1 MARRAPPIERLPVW
15 VIILTC
21 ATITAVGMGIRQAMG
36 LYVQPISNHLAFGIE
51 VFSIS
56 VGISNIVW
64 GIAAPFTG
72 AISDKYGA
80 GRVVVFGGLC
90 TVAGLLLLY
99 IADSAF
105 DLYVAGVMLGLGV
118 SGAGINTLVGAAGR
132 AVAPEMRAAAVAKI
146 GIGSG
151 IGLLIALPYSHLLIE
166 TVGWQASLVVIAAT
180 ALVILP
186 LAWPVSGRPRVVDT
200 GAKAQT
206 LGEALAEAFTHP
218 SFWLLNAGFFVCGFH
233 VVFYAVHL
241 PSYVASL
248 GLDAKYG
255 VIGLT
260 VVGIGNLIGSYLAGQ
275 WGRKRSKKWGLSF
288 IYLGRAVV
296 FLGFLYLPID
306 GMMVVLLSAAL
317 GLFWLS
323 TIPLTSS
330 LVSVFYG
337 PTWMPMLYGIVFFSH
352 QVGSFMGAWMAGYLY
367 DRTQSYDMMWWIS
380 VGMGVFAA
388 LIHIPIVERQVR
400 RKGAKLTARQDAF
413 VRAYLSSGDARLAY
427 LQEFGPDALVEQD
440 VDGQVNKLLSEPVVR
455 DRIAQMR
462 DMNAGRLQVT
472 IERLTAMLLED
483 RAQAQQSG
491 QYAAAVAATV
501 SLAQLHGKISAS
513 DGTAR
518 LPDAEAA
525 ALEAELI
532 QYTARGGKS

>member
-15 VIILTC
+15 VIILTA
-21 ATITAVGMGIRQAMG
+21 ATITAIGMGIRQAMG
-36 LYVQPISNHLAFGIE
+36 LYVQPISGHLGFGIE

-64 GIAAPFTG
+64 GMAAPFTG

-80 GRVVVFGGLC
+80 GRVVVFGAVC
-90 TVAGLLLLY
+90 TVVGLLLLY
-99 IADSAF
+99 VAESAL
-105 DLYVAGVMLGLGV
+105 DLYAAGVLLGLGV

-132 AVAPEMRAAAVAKI
+132 AVAPDMRAAAVAKI

-151 IGLLIALPYSHLLIE
+151 IGLLIALPYTHLLME
-166 TVGWQASLVVIAAT
+166 TIGWQASLAVIAAT

-186 LAWPVSGRPRVVDT
+186 LAWPVSGRPRVVDSEV
-200 GAKAQT
+200 KAQS

-306 GMMVVLLSAAL
+306 GMTIIALSAAL

-337 PTWMPMLYGIVFFSH
+337 PQWMTMLYGIVFFSH
-352 QVGSFMGAWMAGYLY
+352 QVGSFMGAWMAGYMF
-367 DRTQSYDMMWWIS
+367 DRTQSYDAMWWIS
-380 VGMGVFAA
+380 VALGLFAA
-388 LIHIPIVERQVR
+388 IIHLPIAERQVR
-400 RKGAKLTARQDAF
+400 RKGRKLTARQDAF
-413 VRAYLSSGDARLAY
+413 VRAYMASGDARLAY
-427 LQEFGPDALVEQD
+427 LQEYGPDALAEQD
-440 VDGQVNKLLSEPVVR
+440 VDGEIDRLLNEPIIR
-455 DRIAQMR
+455 DRIAQLR

-472 IERLTAMLLED
+472 IERLTNMLLED
-483 RAQAQQSG
+483 RANAQQNG

-501 SLAQLHGKISAS
+501 GLAQLHGKIGAG

-532 QYTARGGKS
+532 QYTARGGKT

>member
-15 VIILTC
+15 AIILT
-21 ATITAVGMGIRQAMG
+21 AAAVTAIGMGIRQAMG
-36 LYVQPISNHLAFGIE
+36 LYVQPISSHLGFGIE

-166 TVGWQASLVVIAAT
+166 TVGWQASLIVIAAT

-186 LAWPVSGRPRVVDT
+186 LAWPVSGRPRVVET
-200 GAKAQT
+200 GVKAQT
-206 LGEALAEAFTHP
+206 VGEALAEAFTHP

-248 GLDAKYG
+248 GLDAKYA

-288 IYLGRAVV
+288 IYIGRAVV

-306 GMMVVLLSAAL
+306 GMMVILLSAAL

-337 PTWMPMLYGIVFFSH
+337 PTWMTMLYGIVFFSH

-380 VGMGVFAA
+380 VALGLFAA
-388 LIHIPIVERQVR
+388 LIHIPIAERQVKR
-400 RKGAKLTARQDAF
+400 RTRKLTTRQDAF
-413 VRAYLSSGDARLAY
+413 VRAYMSSGDARLAY
-427 LQEFGPDALVEQD
+427 LQEYGPQAASQTDVEGE
-440 VDGQVNKLLSEPVVR
+440 VVKLLDDPVVAH
-455 DRIAQMR
+455 RIAQMR
-462 DMNAGRLQVT
+462 DMNSGRLQITVD
-472 IERLTAMLLED
+472 RLTQMLIED
-483 RAQAQQSG
+483 REHAQRSG
-491 QYAAAVAATV
+491 QFSAAVAATMG
-501 SLAQLHGKISAS
+501 LAQLHGKIPAG
-513 DGTAR
+513 DGR
-518 LPDAEAA
+518 VPMPDEEVATMEAK
-525 ALEAELI
+525 LYQFTRPQE
-532 QYTARGGKS
+532 